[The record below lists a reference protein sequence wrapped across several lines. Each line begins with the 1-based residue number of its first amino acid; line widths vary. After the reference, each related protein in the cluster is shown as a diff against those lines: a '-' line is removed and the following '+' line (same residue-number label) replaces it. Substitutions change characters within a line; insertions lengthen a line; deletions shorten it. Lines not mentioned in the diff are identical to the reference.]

1 MNYGK
6 WRADDDAHLLRAWRS
21 GDDLETLADQ
31 YGRSRGAI
39 RSRLI
44 KLGIDRATIH
54 NSGLAD
60 QSYSSPARCEEITRR
75 YLAEMVSAFGKIDDV
90 LEYVRDAIKERQRAE
105 RARLLKES
113 R

>member
-60 QSYSSPARCEEITRR
+60 QSYSSPARCVGITAR
-75 YLAEMVSAFGKIDDV
+75 YLDEMTAADCGEYDV
-90 LEYVRDAIKERQRAE
+90 LEYVRDAMKERQRAE